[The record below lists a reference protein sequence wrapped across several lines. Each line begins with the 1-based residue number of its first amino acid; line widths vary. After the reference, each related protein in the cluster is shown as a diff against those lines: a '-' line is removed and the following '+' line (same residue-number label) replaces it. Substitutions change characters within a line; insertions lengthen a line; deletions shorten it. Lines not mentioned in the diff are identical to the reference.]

1 MTARIW
7 SLTAGSSIG
16 LSGRGGIDRVD
27 RMTTHEA
34 QLRTI
39 DRSAGARRRHR
50 MLIVLA
56 AAAGALAVW
65 TILGPIAGLDLTVRS
80 GGRTDRVGAPAVV
93 VSSVLVGLAGWGLLA
108 VLERAVSR
116 PALVW
121 RIIAAVVLAVS
132 LLGPIGAAT
141 TAGTAWGLAGLHMAV
156 ATVLIGL
163 LPRR

>member
-1 MTARIW
+1 
-7 SLTAGSSIG
+7 
-16 LSGRGGIDRVD
+16 
-27 RMTTHEA
+27 MTTHEA

-39 DRSAGARRRHR
+39 DRPAGARRRR
-50 MLIVLA
+50 RILIVLA

-65 TILGPIAGLDLTVRS
+65 AILDPIGGLDLTVRS
-80 GGRTDRVGAPAVV
+80 GGRTDTVGAPAVV
-93 VSSVLVGLAGWGLLA
+93 VSSIVAGLAGWGLLA
-108 VLERAVSR
+108 VLERTAPR

-121 RIIAAVVLAVS
+121 RIIAALVVAVS

-156 ATVLIGL
+156 AAVLIVQ